1 MEAYESYGRD
11 SYGKDQSTGTLP
23 ERRKGPKRITSMSI
37 MNWGRRILGEII
49 DFDGIFFVAT
59 TIDKGSG
66 EILKFED
73 RNNIGK

>member
-23 ERRKGPKRITSMSI
+23 ERRKGPKRITHKSI
-37 MNWGRRILGEII
+37 MNWGRKILGEII
-49 DFDGIFFVAT
+49 DFNDIFFIAI

-73 RNNIGK
+73 RNNIRK